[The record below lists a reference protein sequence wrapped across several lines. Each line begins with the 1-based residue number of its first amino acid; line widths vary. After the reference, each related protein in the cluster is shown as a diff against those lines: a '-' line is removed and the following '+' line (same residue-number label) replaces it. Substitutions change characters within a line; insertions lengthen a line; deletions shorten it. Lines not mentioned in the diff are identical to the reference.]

1 MKLKFMLLLLV
12 LGSYFS
18 AFGNGDD
25 ARLPKRAPQTRQR
38 LRLEFSVVDFPQNFL
53 PNGHFP
59 SMRQS
64 LQMSNNFYELG
75 YWGIES
81 LRDVLVKNRETR
93 FRKYLHRGI
102 GYAMSL
108 AFVRWGSDLPIPLG
122 TWAHEEFHRSVLGL
136 QGLRTY
142 NGNWML
148 RRWDGTVF
156 GTTDAE
162 LSNLKV
168 TALPELL
175 RAYTVGLEA
184 QNASSRSN
192 ALHDFY
198 TERTMPKNALYLYNA
213 WYVWNYFRVSCGPAS
228 DAVKGFA
235 PDFLSEDQRQRDF
248 AGLDLTAWAYDM
260 TEPNAPYT
268 TRDTL
273 PGLSGVNRYVGFSD
287 LQDGAQQY
295 LQRQRNLSLLN
306 FIQPAIFFKNRFR
319 LGPSLRA
326 TFMVQYAP
334 TSFGNAI
341 SLTVPFI
348 IGQNRNFY
356 VGMHTYNNNVKHLPG
371 LELGVYQMPVTASKN
386 VSLSASIQGWMQP
399 KGQDFFASESQLG
412 GALAVRGD
420 YKFHRMFSAFAGV
433 NAKTKGW
440 LLANPYL
447 GSNFSVDAGIAFQ
460 INSYRYAW

>member
-1 MKLKFMLLLLV
+1 
-12 LGSYFS
+12 
-18 AFGNGDD
+18 
-25 ARLPKRAPQTRQR
+25 
-38 LRLEFSVVDFPQNFL
+38 
-53 PNGHFP
+53 
-59 SMRQS
+59 
-64 LQMSNNFYELG
+64 
-75 YWGIES
+75 
-81 LRDVLVKNRETR
+81 
-93 FRKYLHRGI
+93 
-102 GYAMSL
+102 
-108 AFVRWGSDLPIPLG
+108 
-122 TWAHEEFHRSVLGL
+122 
-136 QGLRTY
+136 
-142 NGNWML
+142 ML

-168 TALPELL
+168 NALPELL

-228 DAVKGFA
+228 DAVKA
-235 PDFLSEDQRQRDF
+235 LP
-248 AGLDLTAWAYDM
+248 LTSFPRSATARLRRTRPHAWAYDM

-326 TFMVQYAP
+326 TFMVHMHQRR
-334 TSFGNAI
+334 
-341 SLTVPFI
+341 L
-348 IGQNRNFY
+348 
-356 VGMHTYNNNVKHLPG
+356 GMRFL
-371 LELGVYQMPVTASKN
+371 
-386 VSLSASIQGWMQP
+386 
-399 KGQDFFASESQLG
+399 
-412 GALAVRGD
+412 
-420 YKFHRMFSAFAGV
+420 
-433 NAKTKGW
+433 
-440 LLANPYL
+440 
-447 GSNFSVDAGIAFQ
+447 
-460 INSYRYAW
+460 